1 MSAARHVVVALLL
14 TLAAFGGIVW
24 SASAAP
30 QDSAAGSTLRLVC
43 PLH

>member
-1 MSAARHVVVALLL
+1 MGVLRHVLVALLL
-14 TLAAFGGIVW
+14 TLAAFGGVVW

-30 QDSAAGSTLRLVC
+30 RDSAAGSTLRLIC

>member
-1 MSAARHVVVALLL
+1 MSVLRHVLVALLL
-14 TLAAFGGIVW
+14 TITAFGGVVW

-30 QDSAAGSTLRLVC
+30 ENSAAGHTLRLVC